1 MDTERQVA
9 GYYTHGSLQQAIFD
23 ALRSMGKDPD
33 ASDDDGH
40 HGRRR
45 VPSRLAPGDR
55 RAGG

>member
-23 ALRSMGKDPD
+23 ALRSMGKDPEHLTTTD
-33 ASDDDGH
+33 Y